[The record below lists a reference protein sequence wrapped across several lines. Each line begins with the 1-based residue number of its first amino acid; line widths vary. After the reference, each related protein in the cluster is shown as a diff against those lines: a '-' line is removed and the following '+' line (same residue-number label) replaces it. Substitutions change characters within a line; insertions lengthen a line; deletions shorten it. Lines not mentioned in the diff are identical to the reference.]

1 MIALSVPDAA
11 YAYNAAVE
19 RGAIGV
25 REPWEQTDEH
35 GTVKHGRRSQ
45 AYGETL
51 HTFVERGAYERP
63 VPPRLRG
70 ARGRH
75 ARQPGCSP
83 STTSSAT
90 SSSAT

>member
-11 YAYNAAVE
+11 YAYHAAVE
-19 RGAIGV
+19 RGATGV
-25 REPWEQTDEH
+25 REPWEETDEH
-35 GTVKHGRRSQ
+35 GTVRMSTIA

-51 HTFVERGAYERP
+51 HTFVERNGLHRP
-63 VPPRLRG
+63 VPPRLRA
-70 ARGRH
+70 ARGQRRPTP
-75 ARQPGCSP
+75 ACSR